1 MPSVG
6 TDSVKITVRLC
17 LRYNSPDGKDNEP
30 MDIDLNQIEV
40 IHNLEKKRFETTI
53 DGKLSKL
60 DYLQNGNNFVITHV
74 GVHPDLRGQ
83 GVAGKIV
90 ETGIEYARENSFRVV
105 PMCSY
110 AAAYIRRHPEYAE
123 LTRQTGDE

>member
-1 MPSVG
+1 M
-6 TDSVKITVRLC
+6 
-17 LRYNSPDGKDNEP
+17 E
-30 MDIDLNQIEV
+30 IDLDQIDV
-40 IHNLEKKRFETTI
+40 THNPEKNRFETTI

-60 DYLQNGNNFVITHV
+60 DYLQNGSNFVITHV

-90 ETGIEYARENSFRVV
+90 EAGIAYARENSFRVV

-110 AAAYIRRHPEYAE
+110 AAAYIRRHPEHAE
-123 LTRQTGDE
+123 LTKQTGNE

>member
-1 MPSVG
+1 
-6 TDSVKITVRLC
+6 
-17 LRYNSPDGKDNEP
+17 
-30 MDIDLNQIEV
+30 MDIDLNKIEV